1 MAVRTGGPIA
11 GGLIVAEYRK
21 AVSVK
26 LWWALLIPVVLIS
39 ALVNAFGGL
48 FTASLADLGSPS
60 LLPVSL
66 AYSLSLT
73 SVFAALYGIVT
84 AAGEFRHRTIT
95 ATYLQTRGRGA
106 VLAAKSAVAAGVGAV
121 YALGAALLGTPAG
134 LLGGST
140 APDAASVVAVT
151 GIGVV
156 VGALWAVL
164 GTALGTVLSQVVALV
179 VALVYLLLGEF
190 LLSSLLTRAGSPTVA
205 RLSSYL
211 PGNAGDVA
219 LYDLPVRALSG
230 ADARPVLELLA
241 GVSAPPPWWGALLVL
256 VFWTAAAAATAWLVG
271 DRRDIT

>member
-1 MAVRTGGPIA
+1 MGATSI
-11 GGLIVAEYRK
+11 GGLLLAEFRK
-21 AVSVK
+21 TVSIK
-26 LWWALLIPVVLIS
+26 LWWALLIPVVLLS
-39 ALVNAFGGL
+39 ALINAFGGL

-73 SVFAALYGIVT
+73 SVFATLYGVVT

-95 ATYLQTRGRGA
+95 TSYLQASGRGA
-106 VLAAKSAVAAGVGAV
+106 VLAAKAVVAAGVGAV
-121 YALGAALLGTPAG
+121 YALGAVLAGVPAG
-134 LLGGST
+134 LFGGST
-140 APDAASVVAVT
+140 APDAGSVFAVTAVAV
-151 GIGVV
+151 VV
-156 VGALWAVL
+156 VALWAVL
-164 GTALGTVLSQVVALV
+164 GTAVGTLLSQVVAIV
-179 VALVYLLLGEF
+179 VTLVYLLLGEF
-190 LLSSLLTRAGSPTVA
+190 LLSSLLTRARSPTVA

-241 GVSAPPPWWGALLVL
+241 GVSAPPPWWGAVIVL
-256 VFWTAAAAATAWLVG
+256 AFWTAAAAAAAWLVG

>member
-1 MAVRTGGPIA
+1 MAARMATA
-11 GGLIVAEYRK
+11 LLVAECRK
-21 AVSVK
+21 TVSIK
-26 LWWALLIPVVLIS
+26 LWWALLIPVVLLS

-73 SVFAALYGIVT
+73 SVFAALYGVVT

-95 ATYLQTRGRGA
+95 TTYLQARGRGS

-121 YALGAALLGTPAG
+121 YALGAALSGVPAG
-134 LLGGST
+134 LLGGGS
-140 APDAASVVAVT
+140 APDAASVLVVT

-156 VGALWAVL
+156 VVALWAVL
-164 GTALGTVLSQVVALV
+164 GIALGTVLSNQVVALV
-179 VALVYLLLGEF
+179 VTLVYLLLGEF
-190 LLSSLLTRAGSPTVA
+190 LLSPLLTRAGSPTVA

-241 GVSAPPPWWGALLVL
+241 GVSAPPPWWGALIVL
-256 VFWTAAAAATAWLVG
+256 VFWTAAAAAGAWLVG